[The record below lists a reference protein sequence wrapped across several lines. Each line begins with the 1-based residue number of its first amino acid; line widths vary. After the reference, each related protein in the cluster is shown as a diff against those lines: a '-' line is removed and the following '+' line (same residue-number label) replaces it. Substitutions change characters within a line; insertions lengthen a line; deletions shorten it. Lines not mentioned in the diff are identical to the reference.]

1 MYRRQA
7 IAIMATEFSIS
18 SISWSLRRDCECA
31 FVATFDLPICKEYA
45 PQLIPQVE
53 ALHIASR
60 DFEDALFLPVP
71 DTPLRAAYERLVGR
85 CYANLQELEGLLGYR
100 RRRGVA
106 ADGIVG
112 ALERL
117 KGKLE
122 EDAGAWRELGR
133 EVEGRGNGDRGDVDT
148 ATPVGRSEK
157 HLQPYVETVV
167 DSEDEPFEEIAV
179 PVETEPPSPI
189 SPVREREN
197 EEHPPVGQPSPTAKR
212 MNPGR
217 RSSRQEDARSA
228 GQRPR
233 RSSQRTVPIDGQSV
247 WSSAADCGDDAP
259 TDQRRRVARRAKK
272 KEKSVQELQDEI
284 RREEDAQRGQRRT
297 RFEQQQPQHDSWQF
311 ARPPPMS
318 QQFPHTPS
326 PYLDGTLMMPYP
338 YPYPYQYAA
347 QYTAAYPFRPTSYP
361 AATAAGW
368 QNGYQPYPYAVPG
381 SPAPPTSSP
390 RRCGCANVAD
400 VDRVFYVDGMG
411 VAHLCLHV

>member
-1 MYRRQA
+1 
-7 IAIMATEFSIS
+7 
-18 SISWSLRRDCECA
+18 
-31 FVATFDLPICKEYA
+31 
-45 PQLIPQVE
+45 
-53 ALHIASR
+53 
-60 DFEDALFLPVP
+60 
-71 DTPLRAAYERLVGR
+71 
-85 CYANLQELEGLLGYR
+85 
-100 RRRGVA
+100 
-106 ADGIVG
+106 
-112 ALERL
+112 
-117 KGKLE
+117 
-122 EDAGAWRELGR
+122 
-133 EVEGRGNGDRGDVDT
+133 
-148 ATPVGRSEK
+148 
-157 HLQPYVETVV
+157 
-167 DSEDEPFEEIAV
+167 
-179 PVETEPPSPI
+179 
-189 SPVREREN
+189 
-197 EEHPPVGQPSPTAKR
+197 

-217 RSSRQEDARSA
+217 RSSRQD

-272 KEKSVQELQDEI
+272 KEKSVQELQEEI

-297 RFEQQQPQHDSWQF
+297 RFEQQQQPQHDSWQF

-411 VAHLCLHV
+411 VAHLCPHV

>member
-1 MYRRQA
+1 
-7 IAIMATEFSIS
+7 MATEFSIS
-18 SISWSLRRDCECA
+18 SISWSLRRD
-31 FVATFDLPICKEYA
+31 CKEYA

-100 RRRGVA
+100 RRRGIAAEGVA
-106 ADGIVG
+106 G

-117 KGKLE
+117 RGKLE

-133 EVEGRGNGDRGDVDT
+133 EVEGREGDRGDVDT
-148 ATPVGRSEK
+148 ATPVGGSEK

-179 PVETEPPSPI
+179 PVETEPPSPV

-197 EEHPPVGQPSPTAKR
+197 EDETAGEHPPVGQRSPPAKR

-217 RSSRQEDARSA
+217 RSSRLD

-247 WSSAADCGDDAP
+247 WSSAADCGGDAP

-272 KEKSVQELQDEI
+272 KEKTVHELQDEI

-297 RFEQQQPQHDSWQF
+297 RFEQQQQQHDSWQF
-311 ARPPPMS
+311 ARPP
-318 QQFPHTPS
+318 PHTPS